1 MIVKVHPKYFTNTEK
16 ISRENIQI
24 TSVIYPV
31 VDTTLHLSEMSFFF
45 FFFNY
50 NSHKNK
56 SLSGFMA
63 AKSVTL

>member
-24 TSVIYPV
+24 TLVIYPV
-31 VDTTLHLSEMSFFF
+31 VDTTLHLSKMS

-56 SLSGFMA
+56 SLSGFMT